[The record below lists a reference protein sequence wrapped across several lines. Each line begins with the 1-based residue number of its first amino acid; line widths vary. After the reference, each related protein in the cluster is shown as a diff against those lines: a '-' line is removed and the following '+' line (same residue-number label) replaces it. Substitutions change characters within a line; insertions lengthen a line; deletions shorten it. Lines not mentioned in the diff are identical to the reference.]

1 MLGAALLLAGSVA
14 AATPETP
21 LPWFEFRDY
30 PMKAF
35 EKNQEGI
42 TRFELL
48 VSPDGSIASCKI
60 TSSSGFEELDR
71 TTCYLAQKRVKF
83 RAARDSDGRAVWGVY
98 KSQAAWALPE
108 HRLYA
113 PPAPDLEVTLNQLP
127 ADTTKPAAVKLAY
140 AIDSGG
146 NPSSCTMMPD
156 SLRQP
161 QVLIDVA
168 CKQLL
173 ASAEHKPVLGPSG
186 QPVPAVVTGAVLF
199 KTSEE

>member
-1 MLGAALLLAGSVA
+1 MLGVLVLLAGSVV
-14 AATPETP
+14 AATPATP

-42 TRFELL
+42 TRFQLL
-48 VSPDGSIASCKI
+48 VSPDGSIANCKVF
-60 TSSSGFEELDR
+60 SSSGHEELDK
-71 TTCYLAQKRVKF
+71 TTCFLAEKRVKF
-83 RAARDSDGRAVWGVY
+83 RPALDPDGRAVWGVY
-98 KSQAAWALPE
+98 RSQAIWAIPD

-113 PPAPDLEVTLNQLP
+113 PPAPDLEVTLNKLP
-127 ADTTKPAAVKLAY
+127 DNTVKPAAVKLAY
-140 AIDSGG
+140 AVDASG

-161 QVLIDVA
+161 QVLIDLG

-173 ASAEHKPVLGPSG
+173 ESADHKPVIGPNG

-199 KTSEE
+199 KTSE

>member
-1 MLGAALLLAGSVA
+1 MLGASLLIAGSVV
-14 AATPETP
+14 AATPVTP

-35 EKNQEGI
+35 DKNQEGV
-42 TRFELL
+42 TRFQLL
-48 VSPDGSIASCKI
+48 VSPEGSIESCKV
-60 TSSSGFEELDR
+60 TSSSGHDELDT

-83 RAARDSDGRAVWGVY
+83 QPARDAEGRAVWGIY
-98 KSQAAWALPE
+98 RSQAVWAIPD

-113 PPAPDLEVTLNQLP
+113 PPAPDLEVTLNKLP
-127 ADTTKPAAVKLAY
+127 DNAVKPTAVKLAY
-140 AIDSGG
+140 AVDANGT
-146 NPSSCTMMPD
+146 PSSCTMMPD

-161 QVLIDVA
+161 QVLVDVG

-173 ASAEHKPVLGPSG
+173 ESADHKPVLGPTG

-199 KTSEE
+199 KTSDE